1 MKNRSG
7 FLPLPAR
14 VYYINIIIKSD
25 ASFFRFFASKK
36 HHKKLGFQHIVPTFA
51 DTIAAV
57 NTPVGNTAGF
67 ENRLYRLFSTQH
79 IPTIFP
85 PEAGKI
91 AVHTHAVREPIPN
104 TLGRLELMK
113 QNFNYEKD
121 KSYEKATLHSRNPSF
136 QPVQFCRVRRPDRQ
150 HPVRLQRRKKAEERS
165 FRIHDQ

>member
-1 MKNRSG
+1 MQ
-7 FLPLPAR
+7 
-14 VYYINIIIKSD
+14 V
-25 ASFFRFFASKK
+25 FFRFFASKK
-36 HHKKLGFQHIVPTFA
+36 TSQKAWISTYCPYLCRHDRGSEHPCRQYSRIRKQAVPVIFDATYTDHF
-51 DTIAAV
+51 
-57 NTPVGNTAGF
+57 PAG
-67 ENRLYRLFSTQH
+67 Q
-79 IPTIFP
+79 
-85 PEAGKI
+85 AGKI

-113 QNFNYEKD
+113 QNFNYKKD